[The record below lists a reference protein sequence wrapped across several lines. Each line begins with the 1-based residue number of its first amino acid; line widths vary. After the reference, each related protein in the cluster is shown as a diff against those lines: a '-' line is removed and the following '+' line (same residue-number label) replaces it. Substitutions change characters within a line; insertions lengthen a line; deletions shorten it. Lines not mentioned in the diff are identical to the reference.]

1 MTGVQKGPCSLR
13 TQQCALLGASQ
24 VKEPPADRRGPR
36 VGSRPGG
43 GRGDPCP
50 VLPESPAR
58 RGPAAA
64 AHGVESDTA
73 ERLSTRSRGFLGEP
87 RPETRGAW
95 EEPAEFWGHKENSA
109 EGWSPGKREDPG
121 LERASDP
128 PHAPAQSGAGG
139 SRLSGPGPDP
149 EEAPHGPRSGEQRP
163 GQAWS
168 LPDAKARTGLCRRN
182 GRGRLGRE
190 AVTGK
195 RPQGPREAGN
205 APCGRQ
211 PRRCAPRRLSKP
223 YSSRLCLLSHESYDS
238 IQNPAFKVS

>member
-1 MTGVQKGPCSLR
+1 MTCVQKGPSSLR

-50 VLPESPAR
+50 VLPESPAG

-109 EGWSPGKREDPG
+109 EGWSPGKREGPRTG
-121 LERASDP
+121 ESLGPAPRAGEP
-128 PHAPAQSGAGG
+128 LQTAQSGAGG
-139 SRLSGPGPDP
+139 SRLSGPGPGPGGGATRASVRRAEARAGLESARRESPHWSLQTERTGPPRPGGGDR
-149 EEAPHGPRSGEQRP
+149 EEATGPP
-163 GQAWS
+163 
-168 LPDAKARTGLCRRN
+168 
-182 GRGRLGRE
+182 RGRERSVRTAATQVRTSTALQTLFFQ
-190 AVTGK
+190 AV
-195 RPQGPREAGN
+195 
-205 APCGRQ
+205 
-211 PRRCAPRRLSKP
+211 
-223 YSSRLCLLSHESYDS
+223 SSVTRKL
-238 IQNPAFKVS
+238 

>member
-1 MTGVQKGPCSLR
+1 
-13 TQQCALLGASQ
+13 

-128 PHAPAQSGAGG
+128 PHEPAQSGAGG

-149 EEAPHGPRSGEQRP
+149 DRTRRRRHTGLGQESRGPGRP
-163 GQAWS
+163 GVCPTRKPALVS
-168 LPDAKARTGLCRRN
+168 ADGTDGAASAGRR
-182 GRGRLGRE
+182 
-190 AVTGK
+190 
-195 RPQGPREAGN
+195 
-205 APCGRQ
+205 
-211 PRRCAPRRLSKP
+211 
-223 YSSRLCLLSHESYDS
+223 
-238 IQNPAFKVS
+238 